1 MNKNRYRVIFSQA
14 RGMFIAVAEI
24 VKSRTKTAGQS
35 IAGTDATEIAFTP
48 TSYKKLNPLNFAV
61 VCVLGAV
68 VYTVPLNSIANTQI
82 IADKSAPRNQQPQIL
97 NSANG
102 TVQVNIQTPS
112 AGGVSR
118 NTFKQFDVGQEG
130 AILNNARNNTQTQIG
145 GWVQGNSNLARGEA
159 KVILNEV
166 NSSNPSQLRGYLEVA
181 GKSAQVVIANPA
193 GLVCDGCG
201 VINADRFTLTTGQA
215 VMNQGYLESF
225 RVREGQ
231 VTIEGKGLNGS
242 LTPFTDVYTQALK
255 VNAGLYAKELNVVLG
270 QNDIQVKGQA
280 TPQYTPKSSAASSN
294 PSGYALDVG
303 KLGGMYAGKIFLVG
317 TEQGL
322 GVRNAGS
329 ISSTESTLT
338 LNANGDLI
346 NQGNIVVAK
355 DQIELKGQNIENT
368 GNISS
373 TNNKV
378 QLQASNIK
386 NAGLIASLDEIRLDA
401 KGNINNNQ
409 GVINAGRLDLTAK
422 NLSNEKGQIEQVGG
436 SKLNITAQSLDN
448 QQGRVGRAVQDSTNG
463 NNGSDNTPVPPAVK
477 DPGKNSS
484 AQDAS
489 KVEVIAPTDVQ
500 PKTFADGVIQV
511 ENHLNNQSG
520 KIHNN
525 NDTTLTIR
533 DKINNT
539 GGELQLPEL
548 KFTGQEFENQG
559 GKLSANQIDI
569 QANKVN
575 NQKGQLNASHALDI
589 RSQQLNN
596 QAGSIQSE
604 QALKIQSQQMDN
616 QEGKLVAVKNID
628 VQTGL
633 LNNQKGV
640 IASTKQNV
648 LIKSGNLDNSAGQI
662 SGQQLDI
669 NAQQINNQSGSIQS
683 QSKDLNLSA
692 TQIDNGLSKETA
704 GNIIA
709 GKNLN
714 LQAQQ
719 LQTSGQIYAG
729 DSAQL
734 KVSHLQQHGQLAA
747 QNQIKIQAEQIQS
760 NTNSVWAA
768 GLSSEGKLNNDA
780 AILEITAQ
788 DAQIAGKLLTGAQV
802 SVKASNTADLSD
814 SATQAKNI
822 QIETT
827 ELKTNRAKLIAE
839 QQLNLKA
846 SQSIENEAGQYSAA
860 DVQINTKKLN
870 NNKGLIQH
878 TGKEDFVLNIA
889 DRIDNDAGQVISNA
903 ANTEINTKSLRSV
916 DGAILHAGDQQLKI
930 TAQDLQ
936 GQQGKIQSNGNLQLE
951 LGTANLDGATTSA
964 KNIKLSAD
972 SLSHQKGQMLQSA
985 ADGTLQVEVTKELNN
1000 QEGEISAAGN
1010 SSIKAQSLNNQSGKV
1025 LSNGQLDISV
1035 TDLNNKSGII
1045 YAGEKLNVHAIQ
1057 AINNQQGL
1065 IASQQALNLNAQ
1077 SLNNQKGQIQ
1087 SGQSGVTVKVTQSVN
1102 NQAGTIQSADTLKL
1116 DAAQFDNKTGKLIAG
1131 SDATLNVTQLNNQSG
1146 TIYAKKQLDLL
1157 AKGVTDNNAG
1167 LIAAGQVLNLKS
1179 KELLNNAGQIRSEN
1193 ADLNLSISQD
1203 IQNNTGLVAAAKN
1216 LNLTAQNVDSKKG
1229 RIQAGGSG
1237 KLQVN
1242 ALDNTEGVIYAADQL
1257 QLNATE
1263 ALNNQKGTI
1272 AGEQHVDLQVGTLNN
1287 ESGQIRSQQEQ
1298 LTLSVQNDLD
1308 NSSGEI
1314 SAAKNIELK
1323 AKNINNQKGKVV
1335 AGQSLQVDA
1344 EQLDNTE
1351 GTLYAKEQQ
1360 KLTLTEQ
1367 FNNQSGIVAANQQI
1381 KLKAGSLNNNAG
1393 KIRSEKN
1400 QLDLQIQ
1407 NKLDNQ
1413 SGEIFAGTDAKIKAA
1428 ELNNQHGVVYS
1439 KQDLNLQAKQLNNQ
1453 QGQAFAEGQAQ
1464 LNVKGSIDNR
1474 QGVLAAKQNL
1484 DIQSEALDN
1493 TDGTLRS
1500 ENADLKINAQG
1511 QLINQ
1516 QGDIYAGQNLT
1527 LNTLG
1532 LDNSTGQIAAKNQ
1545 LNINTQQQQ
1554 LNNQSGTILAQAVD
1568 LNTGLLDNQAGLIQ
1582 AEQSVKINTNQ
1593 QILKN
1598 NNSGEQ
1604 GGILSQGSINL
1615 NVSQLDNQNGY
1626 IASKDTQNITA
1637 QSIRN
1642 QAGQIISQADL
1653 NIQQQQNGGDIQ
1665 NNAGTIQAQKNLNL
1679 SLDHIDNSGFGSQ
1692 ITAGEKLTIHANN
1705 VINSQ
1710 TKDGKTAG
1718 GLNAKNLE
1726 INAQSLD
1733 NQSGVIRAN
1742 DQAQLNIQTQLN
1754 NQAGSISSLN
1764 QLSIGTAGK
1773 GLDIDNTNGEL
1784 LAKNQLDIQ
1793 ANQLNNQGKIISE
1806 GNVEIDLKQ
1815 DFIHTKAGQI
1825 SANGLL
1831 KLSTEKNMINQS
1843 ELKAGQKIILNAQNI
1858 DNQTDA
1864 TISAN
1869 EMHLL
1874 AQNSVHNQGLINGG
1888 NLTHIQANHVWNDGA
1903 RIYGDHVAIQANTLD
1918 NKSNLAGTGAVIAS
1932 RGDMDL
1938 GIGTL
1943 NNRSGGIVKDNG
1955 RDNAWIFSAGNLNI
1969 GSSLDSNLKAQGSA
1983 DKIYNGSAVIES
1995 IGDMHLGAQ
2004 DIQNMN
2010 ENLVIELVEKNRE
2023 RVTEYGKD
2031 GQMWDSKDI
2040 RLGKSRR
2047 GLNNAI
2053 LFVPQVE
2060 GGPATQEI
2068 GEDWS
2073 KYEFTKVQREDEVK
2087 STSPGQIIAGGNL
2100 SFSPDAN
2107 FLNKDSQ
2114 VFVGQSIKNGV
2125 GSITNESTE
2134 LRSIE
2139 QVEDGTSQ
2147 WHSVGWNKLKTKH
2160 KHKWGRKVTY
2170 QPSDVVMTQP
2180 IQLSEIKEHTLNTST
2195 NPAEKIQQ
2203 QSIQQKVDEAKTGQ
2217 QGQRDNQQTQNQQL
2231 DVNAGQITSEV
2242 DANVKKPEA
2251 LNSLNVETQTDV
2263 EGGKQQNVG
2272 KVETTEL
2279 DQVKNDSSA
2288 IHQTD
2293 DVTVRTLTQD
2303 NIRLPSN
2310 ALLIVTKDSQAQ
2322 HLVETDPA
2330 FTNYKKWLSS
2340 DHMIK
2345 ALGLDPALQ
2354 QKRLGD
2360 GYYEQRLVQDQV
2372 AKLTGRRFL
2381 DGYSSDEEQYKALMN
2396 NGLSFAKQHHLR
2408 PGIALTPE
2416 QIAQLTSDIVWLE
2429 EKTIILADGSTTK
2442 ALVPQVY
2449 VKARVGDLRGDGTL
2463 ISGDSIQ
2470 LDIKDNVINSGTIAG
2485 REAVVLNAENID
2497 VLNGR
2502 IQANQVGLTT
2512 KKDLNL
2518 IGGQIHA
2525 QDKVVLDVGNNLNL
2539 SSSTQSSENKIG
2551 ESLFTRTGI
2560 DRVAG
2565 IYTKGPSGV
2574 KAFDTENLKTSVSI
2588 RVVGDATM
2596 KGAEILNQTG
2606 HTRIESQGNLNIG
2619 AIQTEVNNHGY
2630 VDDKNYNQSIRRNDQ
2645 GSKISGLGSIDL
2657 SANKIE
2663 GKAVNLQSKSGDIL
2677 LNAKQGIQFEN
2688 GNNLHST
2695 DTSSTGKSGSLLSG
2709 KTEHSEQWSSS
2720 QSISNQIKA
2729 GGNIVLNTTQGD
2741 IQATHLKAEAGK
2753 NIQIQAQ
2760 QGNVTLNST
2769 INETSQSITSS
2780 STDAIKYKN
2789 RQSGFVQ
2796 QDIAQ
2801 TELKAGQNVDI
2812 NAGKNITLQ
2821 ANKVEAGKNII
2832 VGNTMMERQSD
2843 GQLKAKDG
2851 STMPENVTLNTL
2863 ETQNKQW
2870 DEQQEGYRGIAKE
2883 LIKSVSIGA
2892 TGLGLNKK
2900 ISVGSSS
2907 SERTEKTQQQGNTLT
2922 AENIAIGSANNTKI
2936 TSGNLTAENVHLSGK
2951 KVTLDAAKETEKH
2964 SISKGEETIQGLGV
2978 KLNKDNIRL
2987 GGFVTEDT
2995 EQTTTTTKTTHK
3007 SGEINTKNLSIEG
3020 AEGVDLRGQNVKVT
3034 GDTVIDHGRGE
3045 LNIGGYENTTTIE
3058 EKTKTETISTE
3069 VGVRNA
3075 YLDAANALIAVKDAM
3090 KALSQAK
3097 DAYSKAEKDY
3107 AAGRITKQALNDS
3120 KANIAM
3126 ATTNL
3131 ATAQIAAGAAAAGAA
3146 AAGSTSFGTGFTIG
3160 ANGERI
3166 KTESTTKSLE
3176 TQWQGSNL
3184 ELNNLTLKS
3193 EGQNA
3198 NIQGSNLRATGT
3210 TTFDGTKDLNI
3221 TAGTERTQQESKTKT
3236 ENQKITISS
3245 GGGGSASIGKQDSQ
3259 SQSQSLNHV
3268 NSQVELNK
3276 VSGSLNSLNIKGGS
3290 VSIQDRGNLQVN
3302 NIHVE
3307 SLQDT
3312 AQSSNSSKGG
3322 SIGGGTSGNVTLG
3335 VNQSKGN
3342 SDSAWVNNQS
3352 TLLIGNAQNDADLDA
3367 MGVKK
3372 VTNIGGVIAN
3382 ASKQTDGTLQDH
3394 GKLNFTGEL
3403 ELKDIQDHS
3412 NNKQNGFD
3420 ISTSVGKSTKGLD
3433 QNSSKFPNGSTT
3445 IGVNRSG
3452 QETEQTTK
3460 ATMGQGSVKH
3470 VAESTN
3476 RDINATQEITRDQTT
3491 EMLDG
3496 SVTVDHR
3503 LLSKDGRAE
3512 IIQEQKDLPENLRQ
3526 STENIVKVLP
3536 DGEYKDK
3543 VLQTLNNVQSKLVTM
3558 PEEMKAG
3565 GEVLA
3570 EAYPEYIRNGG
3581 EPKDFEQMMNDP
3593 ETLQLVKEVNEY
3605 TKQKAA
3611 VEAELIKQ
3619 GFSEEQASKVIDR
3632 IEEQVTQKNSSVG
3645 SVDVGQLETIV
3656 VNATKGILLPNGTGQ
3671 EAMFGT
3677 EKIAVDNTTNALLD
3691 VVTKAG
3697 QIKQKVDK
3705 ALESSPVNPS
3715 HVGMALGLVLG
3726 GPANLVKSIVL
3737 DSVVGEKIEEV
3748 KQPIIRDITAGLQ
3761 NTDGETIDLILGN
3774 KQQIQSSGNE
3784 TAQQLVDQLQW
3795 SKDGV
3800 GVITDI
3806 VLGAGAGAVGGKIV
3820 KGKDSDIG
3828 SGNKQNHN
3836 SSDSANNSREEFT
3849 KPYDPN
3855 QTRKDLEAVYG
3866 EENVSSTTIPKK
3878 PHQASSS
3885 RNDVIIDTNGGKAVK
3900 VKLSDGTEK
3909 MIPYDKR
3916 GLAIFDDVVVFTTK
3930 IDHTKSYSSQ
3940 MGQASKDMW
3949 EVIKNDPNAKS
3960 KFTANQLKDLELG
3973 RPKIEGYTWHH
3984 NAQSSP
3990 NSMQLVPNEFHS
4002 NKAVPHSGQNSLK
4015 EGK

>member
-68 VYTVPLNSIANTQI
+68 VYTVPLSSIANTQI

-255 VNAGLYAKELNVVLG
+255 VNAGVYAKELNVVLG
-270 QNDIQVKGQA
+270 QNDIQVKGQT
-280 TPQYTPKSSAASSN
+280 TPQYTPKSNAASST

-346 NQGNIVVAK
+346 NQGNIVAAK
-355 DQIELKGQNIENT
+355 DQIELKAQNIENT

-520 KIHNN
+520 KISNN

-533 DKINNT
+533 DKINNS

-575 NQKGQLNASHALDI
+575 NQKGQLNASQALEI

-604 QALKIQSQQMDN
+604 QALKIQSQQMNN

-648 LIKSGNLDNSAGQI
+648 VIKSGNLDNNAGQI

-669 NAQQINNQSGSIQS
+669 SAQQINNQSGSIQS

-734 KVSHLQQHGQLAA
+734 KFSQLQQHGQLAA
-747 QNQIKIQAEQIQS
+747 QNHIKVQAEQIQS
-760 NTNSVWAA
+760 NINSVWAA
-768 GLSSEGKLNNDA
+768 GLGSDGKLNNDA
-780 AILEITAQ
+780 ATLEITAQ
-788 DAQIAGKLLTGAQV
+788 DAQIAGKLLAGAQV
-802 SVKASNTADLSD
+802 TVKASNRADLSD

-878 TGKEDFVLNIA
+878 TGKDDFVLNIA
-889 DRIDNDAGQVISNA
+889 DRIDNDAGQIISNA
-903 ANTEINTKSLRSV
+903 AKTEINTKSLRSV

-951 LGTANLDGATTSA
+951 LGMANLDGATTSA

-1035 TDLNNKSGII
+1035 TDLNNKSGTI

-1116 DAAQFDNKTGKLIAG
+1116 DAAQFDNKAGKLIAG
-1131 SDATLNVTQLNNQSG
+1131 SDVTLNVTQLNNQSG
-1146 TIYAKKQLDLL
+1146 TIYAKKQLDLN

-1179 KELLNNAGQIRSEN
+1179 KELLNNTGQIRSEN

-1203 IQNNTGLVAAAKN
+1203 IQNNTGLIAAAQN

-1229 RIQAGGSG
+1229 RVQAGGSG

-1272 AGEQHVDLQVGTLNN
+1272 AGEQHVDLQAGTLNN

-1298 LTLSVQNDLD
+1298 LTLSVQNDLN

-1314 SAAKNIELK
+1314 SAAKNIEIK
-1323 AKNINNQKGKVV
+1323 AKNIQNQKGKVV
-1335 AGQSLQVDA
+1335 ADQSLQVDA

-1367 FNNQSGIVAANQQI
+1367 LNNQSGIIAANQQI
-1381 KLKAGSLNNNAG
+1381 QLKTGSLNNNAG
-1393 KIRSEKN
+1393 KIRAEQS

-1413 SGEIFAGTDAKIKAA
+1413 SGEIFAGTDANIKAA
-1428 ELNNQHGVVYS
+1428 ELNNQHGVLYS
-1439 KQDLNLQAKQLNNQ
+1439 KQDLNLQATQLNNQ
-1453 QGQAFAEGQAQ
+1453 QGQIFAEGQAQ
-1464 LNVKGSIDNR
+1464 LNVKGGIDNR

-1484 DIQSEALDN
+1484 DIQSVALDN

-1500 ENADLKINAQG
+1500 ENADLKVNTQG

-1527 LNTLG
+1527 LNTFG
-1532 LDNSTGQIAAKNQ
+1532 LDNSTGQISAKNQ

-1554 LNNQSGTILAQAVD
+1554 LNNQSGKILAQAVD

-1582 AEQSVKINTNQ
+1582 AEQSVHINTNQ
-1593 QILKN
+1593 QALKN
-1598 NNSGEQ
+1598 NNSGEK
-1604 GGILSQGSINL
+1604 GGILSQGSIDL
-1615 NVSQLDNQNGY
+1615 KASMLENQKGY
-1626 IASKDTQNITA
+1626 IASKGTQQITA
-1637 QSIRN
+1637 QNIRN

-1653 NIQQQQNGGDIQ
+1653 NIQQQQNAGDIQ

-1679 SLDHIDNSGFGSQ
+1679 STDHIDNSGVGSQ
-1692 ITAGEKLTIHANN
+1692 ITAGEKLTIHANTFT
-1705 VINSQ
+1705 NSQ
-1710 TKDGKTAG
+1710 TKDEKTAG
-1718 GLNAKNLE
+1718 GLNAKSLE
-1726 INAQSLD
+1726 LNAQNLD

-1784 LAKNQLDIQ
+1784 LAKNQLNIQ

-1825 SANGLL
+1825 GANGLL

-1943 NNRSGGIVKDNG
+1943 NNRSGGEVKDNG

-1969 GSSLDSNLKAQGSA
+1969 GGSLDSNLKAQGST

-1995 IGDMHLGAQ
+1995 LGDMHLGAHT
-2004 DIQNMN
+2004 IQNMN

-2023 RVTEYGKD
+2023 RVIEYGNY
-2031 GQMWDSKDI
+2031 GQIWNEKDI
-2040 RLGKSRR
+2040 RLGRSSR
-2047 GLNNAI
+2047 GLSDAV
-2053 LFVPQVE
+2053 LFVPVVE
-2060 GGPATQEI
+2060 GGPATLEI
-2068 GEDWS
+2068 GEDWT
-2073 KYEFTKVQREDEVK
+2073 KYDYTKAHLVEEVK
-2087 STSPGQIIAGGNL
+2087 STSPGQIIAGGHL
-2100 SFSPDAN
+2100 SFAPDAN

-2114 VFVGQSIKNGV
+2114 VLVGQSIKNGI
-2125 GSITNESTE
+2125 GSISNENTQ
-2134 LRSIE
+2134 LHNIE
-2139 QVEDGTSQ
+2139 RVESGTSR
-2147 WHSVGWNKLKTKH
+2147 WHTVKSKKGIKAKH
-2160 KHKWGRKVTY
+2160 KHAWGAEVQYRPADII
-2170 QPSDVVMTQP
+2170 QTQD
-2180 IQLSEIKEHTLNTST
+2180 ITLSEIKEHTLNTST

-2242 DANVKKPEA
+2242 DANVKKPKA
-2251 LNSLNVETQTDV
+2251 LNSLNVDTQAEV

-2381 DGYSSDEEQYKALMN
+2381 DGYGSDEEQYKALMN

-2463 ISGDSIQ
+2463 ISADSIQ

-2565 IYTKGPSGV
+2565 IYTKGPSGI
-2574 KAFDTENLKTSVSI
+2574 KALDTENLKTSVSI
-2588 RVVGDATM
+2588 RVAGDATM
-2596 KGAEILNQTG
+2596 KGAEIINENGSSFIKTQD
-2606 HTRIESQGNLNIG
+2606 NLNIG
-2619 AIQTEVNNHGY
+2619 TIQTEVNNHGY
-2630 VDDKNYNQSIRRNDQ
+2630 ADADNYNFDKKQIDIGSVVKSQGDTRLQAENMTVKGSQISSEQ
-2645 GSKISGLGSIDL
+2645 GSSIL
-2657 SANKIE
+2657 SANQQLDIVEGRNKSDVEQGYKVESKGVLSRSTEQGQLRIQSDEAIASTIDGKKVVLDAKNIKIQGSE
-2663 GKAVNLQSKSGDIL
+2663 VVSDELTQLQAKENIEIKGAENSYLNINNTQTKKSGLMSGGGFGFSVGSKKEKTEQEQTQHTNSGSMVGSLNGNTNIVAGKNYQQTGSAVSSQQGDVNILAQQVTIEAAKEQSTSQYKHEMEQKGLTVAVNVPVVSAVQTALESGKQVGQSKNDRVNAMAAANAGFDSYKAGQSLKQLADVAGNLNNAGKVEVGVSLTYGQQKNTEFNRSESTTASQSTVSAGGKTNIVATGAGQDSNINIIGSDVMGLKGTHLAADQNVNIKAAEQNSKEESSNKSAGWNAGVTVSNQTGFGVTAGGNLGKGKGNGESTSYVNSHVGSKDSQTTISSGNATNIIGGQVQGKAVQIDVKELNIESLQDKATYKSKQQNISGQVSVGTNGGNVSGSFSKSNI
-2677 LNAKQGIQFEN
+2677 NAN
-2688 GNNLHST
+2688 H
-2695 DTSSTGKSGSLLSG
+2695 TSV
-2709 KTEHSEQWSSS
+2709 SEQSG
-2720 QSISNQIKA
+2720 IFAGDDGYQIKA
-2729 GGNIVLNTTQGD
+2729 KDNTD
-2741 IQATHLKAEAGK
+2741 LKGA
-2753 NIQIQAQ
+2753 I
-2760 QGNVTLNST
+2760 
-2769 INETSQSITSS
+2769 ITSTQLAETQNKNS
-2780 STDAIKYKN
+2780 LSTGTLTHSDIRNISEYDAKGI
-2789 RQSGFVQ
+2789 SVGAGF
-2796 QDIAQ
+2796 
-2801 TELKAGQNVDI
+2801 
-2812 NAGKNITLQ
+2812 NAGKNDSQGQKQPDTVLTKP
-2821 ANKVEAGKNII
+2821 NKIDEHASSQ
-2832 VGNTMMERQSD
+2832 VGVSKSLGFGLDSD
-2843 GQLKAKDG
+2843 KD
-2851 STMPENVTLNTL
+2851 SSVT
-2863 ETQNKQW
+2863 
-2870 DEQQEGYRGIAKE
+2870 
-2883 LIKSVSIGA
+2883 
-2892 TGLGLNKK
+2892 
-2900 ISVGSSS
+2900 
-2907 SERTEKTQQQGNTLT
+2907 
-2922 AENIAIGSANNTKI
+2922 
-2936 TSGNLTAENVHLSGK
+2936 
-2951 KVTLDAAKETEKH
+2951 
-2964 SISKGEETIQGLGV
+2964 
-2978 KLNKDNIRL
+2978 
-2987 GGFVTEDT
+2987 
-2995 EQTTTTTKTTHK
+2995 K
-3007 SGEINTKNLSIEG
+3007 SGINTKNITITNEAGQQQLTGKTAEQIKSEILTDVTTDTARENSG
-3020 AEGVDLRGQNVKVT
+3020 ALNNVFDKDKVQKEINLQM
-3034 GDTVIDHGRGE
+3034 DV
-3045 LNIGGYENTTTIE
+3045 
-3058 EKTKTETISTE
+3058 TKKF
-3069 VGVRNA
+3069 
-3075 YLDAANALIAVKDAM
+3075 DANRQEA
-3090 KALSQAK
+3090 
-3097 DAYSKAEKDY
+3097 KAEINQKID
-3107 AAGRITKQALNDS
+3107 Q
-3120 KANIAM
+3120 
-3126 ATTNL
+3126 
-3131 ATAQIAAGAAAAGAA
+3131 
-3146 AAGSTSFGTGFTIG
+3146 
-3160 ANGERI
+3160 
-3166 KTESTTKSLE
+3166 
-3176 TQWQGSNL
+3176 
-3184 ELNNLTLKS
+3184 LKS
-3193 EGQNA
+3193 EGKDASQWQKA
-3198 NIQGSNLRATGT
+3198 GVLLDMVSAGLSAPTASGAGIAVSTLSPKISYEIGQYFKGKDAEGSAAHILAHTILGAAVAATG
-3210 TTFDGTKDLNI
+3210 GNNAL
-3221 TAGTERTQQESKTKT
+3221 TAGISAGGAEAAAPLLAEYLYGKKTADLTASEKS
-3236 ENQKITISS
+3236 TISS
-3245 GGGGSASIGKQDSQ
+3245 IVGLAGSAVGATTGDVSSTVQGGQSAQNAVENNKTSYKQDIKHAVLCWSAKCQ
-3259 SQSQSLNHV
+3259 QDYKDMDTRQEAAYRKGQDQALSKFAEDIKNLPNV
-3268 NSQVELNK
+3268 PKELYDALKNDPQGTAK
-3276 VSGSLNSLNIKGGS
+3276 ALLLGLKEIPGNIWDTS
-3290 VSIQDRGNLQVN
+3290 VTITKE
-3302 NIHVE
+3302 NI
-3307 SLQDT
+3307 
-3312 AQSSNSSKGG
+3312 A
-3322 SIGGGTSGNVTLG
+3322 
-3335 VNQSKGN
+3335 GN
-3342 SDSAWVNNQS
+3342 SPADFERLGKAETSAVLN
-3352 TLLIGNAQNDADLDA
+3352 TL
-3367 MGVKK
+3367 
-3372 VTNIGGVIAN
+3372 
-3382 ASKQTDGTLQDH
+3382 
-3394 GKLNFTGEL
+3394 
-3403 ELKDIQDHS
+3403 
-3412 NNKQNGFD
+3412 
-3420 ISTSVGKSTKGLD
+3420 
-3433 QNSSKFPNGSTT
+3433 
-3445 IGVNRSG
+3445 SG
-3452 QETEQTTK
+3452 
-3460 ATMGQGSVKH
+3460 
-3470 VAESTN
+3470 
-3476 RDINATQEITRDQTT
+3476 
-3491 EMLDG
+3491 
-3496 SVTVDHR
+3496 
-3503 LLSKDGRAE
+3503 LLSG
-3512 IIQEQKDLPENLRQ
+3512 
-3526 STENIVKVLP
+3526 
-3536 DGEYKDK
+3536 
-3543 VLQTLNNVQSKLVTM
+3543 
-3558 PEEMKAG
+3558 
-3565 GEVLA
+3565 
-3570 EAYPEYIRNGG
+3570 
-3581 EPKDFEQMMNDP
+3581 
-3593 ETLQLVKEVNEY
+3593 
-3605 TKQKAA
+3605 
-3611 VEAELIKQ
+3611 
-3619 GFSEEQASKVIDR
+3619 
-3632 IEEQVTQKNSSVG
+3632 
-3645 SVDVGQLETIV
+3645 
-3656 VNATKGILLPNGTGQ
+3656 
-3671 EAMFGT
+3671 
-3677 EKIAVDNTTNALLD
+3677 
-3691 VVTKAG
+3691 
-3697 QIKQKVDK
+3697 
-3705 ALESSPVNPS
+3705 
-3715 HVGMALGLVLG
+3715 
-3726 GPANLVKSIVL
+3726 
-3737 DSVVGEKIEEV
+3737 
-3748 KQPIIRDITAGLQ
+3748 
-3761 NTDGETIDLILGN
+3761 
-3774 KQQIQSSGNE
+3774 
-3784 TAQQLVDQLQW
+3784 
-3795 SKDGV
+3795 
-3800 GVITDI
+3800 
-3806 VLGAGAGAVGGKIV
+3806 GAVAVAKKGGKIV
-3820 KGKDSDIG
+3820 LGLKADFDPNLNVQVNGVSSSGSKPNTSHKKEIIVDTSKSQKGSKEYEILNNPPANSHVKLDNGTEFKTNVHGRVEEVEFQPALTKNPRDSRQTKVG
-3828 SGNKQNHN
+3828 KQGDKGDVGGHIQACTLGGTCDNFNLFPQN
-3836 SSDSANNSREEFT
+3836 SNFNNSAYKKWENELRGAL
-3849 KPYDPN
+3849 
-3855 QTRKDLEAVYG
+3855 KDGDQVG
-3866 EENVSSTTIPKK
+3866 M
-3878 PHQASSS
+3878 
-3885 RNDVIIDTNGGKAVK
+3885 VK
-3900 VKLSDGTEK
+3900 VK
-3909 MIPYDKR
+3909 
-3916 GLAIFDDVVVFTTK
+3916 FDRSNPANIRPDSVE
-3930 IDHTKSYSSQ
+3930 IEYSIN
-3940 MGQASKDMW
+3940 GK
-3949 EVIKNDPNAKS
+3949 IKN
-3960 KFTANQLKDLELG
+3960 KFFKNEAA
-3973 RPKIEGYTWHH
+3973 PK
-3984 NAQSSP
+3984 
-3990 NSMQLVPNEFHS
+3990 
-4002 NKAVPHSGQNSLK
+4002 
-4015 EGK
+4015 

>member
-35 IAGTDATEIAFTP
+35 GSTVTDAIE
-48 TSYKKLNPLNFAV
+48 TSAVHAYKKLNPLNFAV
-61 VCVLGAV
+61 ISLLGAV
-68 VYTVPLNSIANTQI
+68 VYTMPLSSIANTQI
-82 IADKSAPRNQQPQIL
+82 IADRSAPNNQQPQIL

-118 NTFKQFDVGQEG
+118 NTYKQFDVGQEG

-242 LTPFTDVYTQALK
+242 LTPFTDIYAQALK

-270 QNDIQVKGQA
+270 QNDIQVKDQT
-280 TPQYTPKSSAASSN
+280 TPQYTPNPNGSGASSN
-294 PSGYALDVG
+294 LSGFALDVG

-329 ISSTESTLT
+329 ISSTESTLK

-346 NQGNIVVAK
+346 NQGNIVAAK
-355 DQIELKGQNIENT
+355 DQIELKAQNISNT

-373 TNNKV
+373 TNNKI
-378 QLQASNIK
+378 QLQATDIS
-386 NAGLIASLDEIRLDA
+386 NAGLIASMDEVKLDA

-409 GVINAGRLDLTAK
+409 GVINAGRIDLTAK

-436 SKLNITAQSLDN
+436 SKLKLSANSLDN
-448 QQGRVGRAVQDSTNG
+448 QQGRIGRAVADSSNG
-463 NNGSDNTPVPPAVK
+463 NSGSDNNTAPPTVK
-477 DPGKNSS
+477 NPGQNSS

-489 KVEVIAPTDVQ
+489 KVEVVAPTDVQ

-511 ENHLNNQSG
+511 ENQLNNQSG
-520 KIHNN
+520 KISNN
-525 NDTTLTIR
+525 NDLTLTVR

-548 KFTGQEFENQG
+548 KFAGQEFENQG

-569 QANKVN
+569 QASKVN
-575 NQKGQLNASHALDI
+575 NQQGQLNAVQALDI

-596 QAGSIQSE
+596 QAGSIQSQ
-604 QALKIQSQQMDN
+604 QALKIDSKNINN
-616 QEGKLVAVKNID
+616 QEGKLLAVSN
-628 VQTGL
+628 VELQTEQ

-640 IASTKQNV
+640 IASTKQDV
-648 LIKSGNLDNSAGQI
+648 AIKADRLDNSAGQI
-662 SGQQLDI
+662 SGQQLSI
-669 NAQQINNQSGSIQS
+669 ESQQINNQSGMLQS
-683 QSKDLNLSA
+683 QSKDLVLKA
-692 TQIDNGLSKETA
+692 TQIENGISKDTA

-709 GKNLN
+709 AKNLN
-714 LQAQQ
+714 IQSQQ
-719 LQTSGQIYAG
+719 LKNTGQIYAG

-734 KVSHLQQHGQLAA
+734 HVSQLQQHGQLAA
-747 QNQIKIQAEQIQS
+747 QNQIKVQAEQIQS
-760 NTNSVWAA
+760 NADSVWAA
-768 GLSSEGKLNNDA
+768 GLSADGKLNNDA
-780 AILEITAQ
+780 ATLEITAQ
-788 DAQIAGKLLTGAQV
+788 DVQIAGKLLAGAHA

-814 SATQAKNI
+814 SAAQAKKI
-822 QIETT
+822 QVETT
-827 ELKTNRAKLIAE
+827 ALKTNRAKFIAE

-846 SQSIENEAGQYSAA
+846 SQSIENEQGQYSAT
-860 DVQINTKKLN
+860 DIQLDTQKLN

-878 TGKEDFVLNIA
+878 TGTADFALNIA
-889 DRIDNDAGQVISNA
+889 DRIDNNAGKIISNA
-903 ANTEINTKSLRSV
+903 AHTEIKTKNLSSI

-936 GQQGKIQSNGNLQLE
+936 GQQGKIQSNGNMQLE
-951 LGTANLDGATTSA
+951 LGSANLDRATTSA
-964 KNIKLSAD
+964 KSIELRAD
-972 SLSHQKGQMLQSA
+972 SLSHQKGQMLQTA
-985 ADGTLQVEVTKELNN
+985 EDGSLQLTVNKELNN
-1000 QEGEISAAGN
+1000 REGEISAAGN
-1010 SSIKAQSLNNQSGKV
+1010 SSIKAQSLNNQTGKV
-1025 LSNGQLDISV
+1025 LSNGQLDLSV
-1035 TDLNNKSGII
+1035 TDLNNESGTI
-1045 YAGEKLNVHAIQ
+1045 YADKKLNIEVKQ
-1057 AINNQQGL
+1057 GLNNQQGL
-1065 IASQQALNLNAQ
+1065 IASQQALALKAQ
-1077 SLNNQKGQIQ
+1077 DLNNQKGQIQ
-1087 SGQSGVTVKVTQSVN
+1087 SGQASVNLNVAGSLN
-1102 NQAGTIQSADTLKL
+1102 NQAGTIQSAQALQLNTAQL
-1116 DAAQFDNKTGKLIAG
+1116 DNRTGKLIAG
-1131 SDATLNVTQLNNQSG
+1131 SDAVLNAAQLNNQSG
-1146 TIYAKKQLDLL
+1146 TIYAKKQLDLHV
-1157 AKGVTDNNAG
+1157 AGTTDNSAG
-1167 LIAAGQVLNLKS
+1167 VIAAEQALNLTS
-1179 KELLNNAGQIRSEN
+1179 NQLLNHAGQIRSEN
-1193 ADLNLSISQD
+1193 ADLNLTINQD
-1203 IQNNTGLVAAAKN
+1203 VENDTGLIAAAKN
-1216 LNLTAQNVDSKKG
+1216 LNLTAQHVSSKQGK
-1229 RIQAGGSG
+1229 IQAGGSS
-1237 KLQVN
+1237 KLQLKS
-1242 ALDNTEGVIYAADQL
+1242 LDNTEGVVYAAEQL
-1257 QLNATE
+1257 ELTATE
-1263 ALNNQKGTI
+1263 SLNNQKGTI
-1272 AGEQHVDLQVGTLNN
+1272 AAEKQADLQAGTINN
-1287 ESGQIRSQQEQ
+1287 EAGQIRSQQDQ
-1298 LTLSVQNDLD
+1298 LTLNVQNDL
-1308 NSSGEI
+1308 NNFSGEI
-1314 SAAKNIELK
+1314 SAAKDIKIK
-1323 AKNINNQKGKVV
+1323 AKNIANKQAKVV

-1344 EQLDNTE
+1344 QQIDNTE
-1351 GTLYAKEQQ
+1351 GVLYAKAQQ
-1360 KLTLTEQ
+1360 NLTVSEHL
-1367 FNNQSGIVAANQQI
+1367 NNQSGTVVANQQ
-1381 KLKAGSLNNNAG
+1381 LQVNAGALNNNAG
-1393 KIRSEKN
+1393 KIRSEQN
-1400 QLDLQIQ
+1400 QLDLHIQ
-1407 NKLDNQ
+1407 NRLDNQ
-1413 SGEIFAGTDAKIKAA
+1413 SGEIFAGSHAKINAA
-1428 ELNNQHGVVYS
+1428 EFNNQQGVVYS
-1439 KQDLNLQAKQLNNQ
+1439 KQDLGLDVVQLKNQ
-1453 QGQAFAEGQAQ
+1453 QGQIFAEGQAQ
-1464 LNVKGSIDNR
+1464 LNVKGSIDNHK
-1474 QGVLAAKQNL
+1474 GVLAAKQNL
-1484 DIQSEALDN
+1484 DIQTGALN
-1493 TDGTLRS
+1493 NQEGTLRS
-1500 ENADLKINAQG
+1500 ENADLNVHAQG

-1527 LNTLG
+1527 LNSLG

-1545 LNINTQQQQ
+1545 LSINTQQQQ
-1554 LNNQSGTILAQAVD
+1554 LTNQQGKILAKTVD
-1568 LNTGLLDNQAGLIQ
+1568 LTTGLVDNQAGLIQ

-1593 QILKN
+1593 QALLN

-1604 GGILSQGSINL
+1604 GGILSQGSIDL
-1615 NVSQLDNQNGY
+1615 NVSTLENQKGY
-1626 IASKDTQNITA
+1626 IASMDTQQITA
-1637 QSIRN
+1637 QNIGN
-1642 QAGQIISQADL
+1642 QAGQIISQTDL
-1653 NIQQQQNGGDIQ
+1653 NIQQQQNGGAIQ

-1679 SLDHIDNSGFGSQ
+1679 SVDHIDNSGVGSQ
-1692 ITAGEKLTIHANN
+1692 ITAGEKLTIHAND

-1710 TKDGKTAG
+1710 TKDGKVAG

-1726 INAQSLD
+1726 LHAQRLD

-1742 DQAQLNIQTQLN
+1742 DQAQLNIQAQLK
-1754 NQAGSISSLN
+1754 NQAGTISSLN
-1764 QLSIGTAGK
+1764 QLRIGTAEK
-1773 GLDIDNTNGEL
+1773 GLNIDNTGGEL

-1793 ANQLNNQGKIISE
+1793 ANELVNQGKIISE

-1815 DFIHTKAGQI
+1815 DFTHTQDGKIG
-1825 SANGLL
+1825 ANGLL
-1831 KLSTEKNMINQS
+1831 KLSTEKNIINRS
-1843 ELKAGQKIILNAQNI
+1843 ELTAGQKIILNAQNI
-1858 DNQTDA
+1858 DNQKDA

-1869 EMHLL
+1869 ELHLL
-1874 AQNSVHNQGLINGG
+1874 AQNTLHNQGLINGG
-1888 NLTHIQANHVWNDGA
+1888 DLTHIQANRVWNDGA
-1903 RIYGDHVAIQANTLD
+1903 RIYGTHVAIQANTLD
-1918 NKSNLAGTGAVIAS
+1918 NQSNLAGTGAVIAS

-1943 NNRSGGIVKDNG
+1943 NNRSGGEVKDNG

-1969 GSSLDSNLKAQGSA
+1969 GGSLDSNLKAQGSA

-1995 IGDMHLGAQ
+1995 IGDMHLGAHR
-2004 DIQNMN
+2004 IENMN
-2010 ENLVIELVEKNRE
+2010 ENLVIQLIEKNRE

-2031 GQMWDSKDI
+2031 GQTWDSKDV
-2040 RLGKSRR
+2040 RLGKSKR
-2047 GLNNAI
+2047 GLSNAI
-2053 LFVPQVE
+2053 LFVPDVE
-2060 GGPATQEI
+2060 GGAATREI
-2068 GEDWS
+2068 GEDWTR
-2073 KYEFTKVQREDEVK
+2073 YEFTKVHSADEVQ

-2114 VFVGQSIKNGV
+2114 VLVGQSILNGV
-2125 GSITNESTE
+2125 GSITNESTD
-2134 LRSIE
+2134 LRNIDK
-2139 QVEDGTSQ
+2139 VENGTSQ
-2147 WHSVGWNKLKTKH
+2147 WHSVGWNRLKTKH
-2160 KHKWGRKVTY
+2160 KHKWGSKVNY
-2170 QPSDVVMTQP
+2170 QPSDVVTTQP
-2180 IQLSEIKEHTLNTST
+2180 IRLGEIKEHTLNTST
-2195 NPAEKIQQ
+2195 NPTENIKQ
-2203 QSIQQKVDEAKTGQ
+2203 QSIQQHVDQAQTGNQ
-2217 QGQRDNQQTQNQQL
+2217 AQRDNQHSQNQQI
-2231 DVNAGQITSEV
+2231 DVNAGQVTSDLDV
-2242 DANVKKPEA
+2242 TIKKPDGLNA
-2251 LNSLNVETQTDV
+2251 LNVDSKAEL
-2263 EGGKQQNVG
+2263 EGGQQQNVDEV
-2272 KVETTEL
+2272 KSTQL
-2279 DQVKNDSSA
+2279 DGVKKDASA
-2288 IHQTD
+2288 IHQSD
-2293 DVTVRTLTQD
+2293 DVTVRTITQD
-2303 NIRLPSN
+2303 HIRLPSN
-2310 ALLIVTKDSQAQ
+2310 ALLITTKDSQAQ

-2381 DGYSSDEEQYKALMN
+2381 DGYGSDEDQYKALMN
-2396 NGLSFAKQHHLR
+2396 NGASFAKQYKLQ

-2429 EKTIILADGSTTK
+2429 EKTIILADGSSTK

-2463 ISGDSIQ
+2463 ISADSIQ
-2470 LDIKDNVINSGTIAG
+2470 LDVKDNVINSGTIAG
-2485 REAVVLNAENID
+2485 RQAVVLNAENID

-2502 IQANQVGLTT
+2502 IQASQVGLTT
-2512 KKDLNL
+2512 KKDLNI

-2525 QDKVVLDVGNNLNL
+2525 QDKVDLNVGNNLNL

-2565 IYTKGPSGV
+2565 IYTKAPSEI
-2574 KAFDTENLKTSVSI
+2574 KTIDSENLKTSISV
-2588 RVVGDATM
+2588 RVGGDATI
-2596 KGAEILNQTG
+2596 KGAEIINENGSSLIKT
-2606 HTRIESQGNLNIG
+2606 QGNLNIG
-2619 AIQTEVNNHGY
+2619 TIQTEVNNHGY
-2630 VDDKNYNQSIRRNDQ
+2630 VDDKNYNQSIRRIDQ

-2663 GKAVNLQSKSGDIL
+2663 GKAVNLESRSGNIL
-2677 LNAKQGIQFEN
+2677 LNTKQGIQLEN

-2695 DTSSTGKSGSLLSG
+2695 DTSSTGKSGGLLGG

-2720 QSISNQIKA
+2720 QSIANQIKA
-2729 GGNIVLNTTQGD
+2729 GGNIVLNTKQGD

-2753 NIQIQAQ
+2753 DIQIQAQ
-2760 QGNVTLNST
+2760 QGNVALNST
-2769 INETSQSITSS
+2769 INETSQSIASS

-2796 QDIAQ
+2796 QEIAQ

-2812 NAGKNITLQ
+2812 NASKNIILE

-2832 VGNTMMERQSD
+2832 VGNTLMERQSD

-2883 LIKSVSIGA
+2883 LIKSVAIGA

-2907 SERTEKTQQQGNTLT
+2907 SERTEKTLQQGNTLT
-2922 AENIAIGSANNTKI
+2922 AENIAIGSANNTTI
-2936 TSGNLTAENVHLSGK
+2936 TSGNLTADNVHLSGK
-2951 KVTLDAAKETEKH
+2951 KVTLDAAKETEKQ
-2964 SISKGEETIQGLGV
+2964 SIAKGEETVQGLGV
-2978 KLNKDNIRL
+2978 KLNNDNIRL

-3007 SGEINTKNLSIEG
+3007 SGEINAKNITIEG
-3020 AEGVDLRGQNVKVT
+3020 TEGVDLRGQNIKAT

-3058 EKTKTETISTE
+3058 EKTKTEKVSTE

-3075 YLDAANALIAVKDAM
+3075 YLDAANALIAVKDAI

-3097 DAYSKAEKDY
+3097 DAYNKAEKDY

-3276 VSGSLNSLNIKGGS
+3276 VSGSLNNLNIKGGS

-3322 SIGGGTSGNVTLG
+3322 LIGGGTSGNVTLG

-3372 VTNIGGVIAN
+3372 VTNVGGVIAN

-3412 NNKQNGFD
+3412 NNKQSGFD
-3420 ISTSVGKSTKGLD
+3420 LSTSVGKSTKGLD

-3452 QETEQTTK
+3452 QEIEQTTK
-3460 ATMGQGSVKH
+3460 ATMGQGSVKN
-3470 VAESTN
+3470 VADSTN

-3491 EMLDG
+3491 GMLDG

-3512 IIQEQKDLPENLRQ
+3512 IVQEQKDLPENLRQ
-3526 STENIVKVLP
+3526 STENIVKALP

-3605 TKQKAA
+3605 TKQKAS

-3632 IEEQVTQKNSSVG
+3632 IEEQVTQKNSNVREF
-3645 SVDVGQLETIV
+3645 DIPLETIV

-3705 ALESSPVNPS
+3705 ALESSPVNPA

-3726 GPANLVKSIVL
+3726 GPANLVKSIVV
-3737 DSVVGEKIEEV
+3737 DSVIGEKIEEV

-3806 VLGAGAGAVGGKIV
+3806 VLGAGAGVVGGKIV
-3820 KGKDSDIG
+3820 KGKDSETKVTQPNG
-3828 SGNKQNHN
+3828 N
-3836 SSDSANNSREEFT
+3836 SSLDPDLSIQVNGIPGGKSNTANNSSKKEIIVDTSKSQKGSKEYEILNNPPANSHVKLDNGKEFKTNSFGLVEELSYVP
-3849 KPYDPN
+3849 K
-3855 QTRKDLEAVYG
+3855 LE
-3866 EENVSSTTIPKK
+3866 
-3878 PHQASSS
+3878 
-3885 RNDVIIDTNGGKAVK
+3885 K
-3900 VKLSDGTEK
+3900 VKRDNRQTAVGKLGKDGDVGGHYQACTLNGTC
-3909 MIPYDKR
+3909 DR
-3916 GLAIFDDVVVFTTK
+3916 FDVC
-3930 IDHTKSYSSQ
+3930 
-3940 MGQASKDMW
+3940 
-3949 EVIKNDPNAKS
+3949 
-3960 KFTANQLKDLELG
+3960 
-3973 RPKIEGYTWHH
+3973 
-3984 NAQSSP
+3984 
-3990 NSMQLVPNEFHS
+3990 
-4002 NKAVPHSGQNSLK
+4002 
-4015 EGK
+4015 